1 MFGNYNH
8 VKKAAQLLKAVGN
21 PHRLQILTQL
31 VEGEKNVGQINA
43 EVDVSQPALSQHLA
57 RMRAAGILVSRRS
70 QRQIY
75 YAIGDAHIL
84 RALEII
90 ARMTTPTTE
99 AKKLN
104 A

>member
-8 VKKAAQLLKAVGN
+8 VKKAAQLLKVVGN

-31 VEGEKNVGQINA
+31 VDGEKNVGQINA

-57 RMRAAGILVSRRS
+57 RMRAVGILTSRRD

-75 YAIGDAHIL
+75 YAIGDTRIL

-90 ARMTTPTTE
+90 VGMVRPSENQKM
-99 AKKLN
+99 N

>member
-31 VEGEKNVGQINA
+31 VDGEKNVGEINA
-43 EVDVSQPALSQHLA
+43 EVNVSQPALSQHLA
-57 RMRAAGILVSRRS
+57 RMRAAGVLTSRRS

-75 YAIGDAHIL
+75 YAIGDTQIL

-90 ARMTTPTTE
+90 ACITIVSE
-99 AKKLN
+99 NKKIN

>member
-31 VEGEKNVGQINA
+31 VDGEKNVGQINA

-57 RMRAAGILVSRRS
+57 RMRAVGILTSRRD

-75 YAIGDAHIL
+75 YAIGDTRIL
-84 RALEII
+84 SALEII
-90 ARMTTPTTE
+90 AGIVRPSENQKM
-99 AKKLN
+99 N